1 MSLHA
6 SKGLIPRG
14 YFSPNSIAWVA
25 DRNQQGNLIGFEMG
39 KKNGQIHTLEI
50 WLSSS
55 IDTGKEKAVLGGY

>member
-25 DRNQQGNLIGFEMG
+25 DRNQQGNPIGFEMG
-39 KKNGQIHTLEI
+39 KKNGEIHILE
-50 WLSSS
+50 L
-55 IDTGKEKAVLGGY
+55 